1 MSEERVPYIA
11 GPQKPEPEEER
22 IFIFTKKQMCEIC
35 RKNCS
40 RFDGILLL
48 PDCGNCVYSN
58 LPSIPRK
65 EAIEIMSRACW
76 ISTVCAKNNVVPAG
90 ITKEQWDAEWA
101 KLRKDYKKAYHAG
114 QESALNS
121 ILEKAK

>member
-1 MSEERVPYIA
+1 MSEERVQYIA
-11 GPQKPEPEEER
+11 GPQKPEEER
-22 IFIFTKKQMCEIC
+22 IFVFTKKQMCEIC
-35 RKNCS
+35 RNNCAK
-40 RFDGILLL
+40 FDGLL
-48 PDCGNCVYSN
+48 PDCVNCGYAD

-90 ITKEQWDAEWA
+90 ITKEQWDAEWE
-101 KLRKDYKKAYHAG
+101 KLRKDYKKTYYAG